1 MQGTIKNDV
10 RRRIHIRIQ
19 TKRFDHFYCKKWEI
33 LRAAIVGILIL
44 SCGEIPLHNMP
55 KGITFAEKQKWQLL

>member
-10 RRRIHIRIQ
+10 RRRIRIRIH

-33 LRAAIVGILIL
+33 LRAAIVGDNIGDLV
-44 SCGEIPLHNMP
+44 PP
-55 KGITFAEKQKWQLL
+55 VAVFWYR